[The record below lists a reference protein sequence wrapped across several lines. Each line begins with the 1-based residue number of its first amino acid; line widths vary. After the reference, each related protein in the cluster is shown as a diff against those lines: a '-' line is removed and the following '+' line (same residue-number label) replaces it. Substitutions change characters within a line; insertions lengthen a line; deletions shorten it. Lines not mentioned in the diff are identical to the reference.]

1 MKVILD
7 AIEDFNVGEMND
19 DLFVVQDMLKFLD
32 DNREIS
38 ESYFSVQEVEDN
50 LFVIGEVPDDLFMSN
65 K

>member
-7 AIEDFNVGEMND
+7 AIEDFNVGEMYD
-19 DLFVVQDMLKFLD
+19 DLFVVQDMRKFLD
-32 DNREIS
+32 DYGEIS

>member
-1 MKVILD
+1 MKVILV
-7 AIEDFNVGEMND
+7 AIEDFNVGEMYDN
-19 DLFVVQDMLKFLD
+19 LFVVQDMLKFLD
-32 DNREIS
+32 DNGEIS